1 MAIRIIRIIMVIMVI
16 RVMGPKATLRSVWD
30 SPEARE
36 RLQSPWMG
44 KTKNCDVNPTPHLNL
59 TTHLFWKH
67 SSIPSFWKQVIGNPQ
82 DETDPSQNSG
92 RWKTLADLGSNK
104 DQFLLCTHVSKGP
117 HTVQYVARFANSS
130 TQIAFGNHDVMT
142 LQLNS
147 LGHCAWSIEKNLSW
161 VSSKFESYFRQA
173 AASPWSH
180 NAFDKAHLFHFFVE
194 TSTRTG

>member
-44 KTKNCDVNPTPHLNL
+44 KTKNCDVISTQNL
-59 TTHLFWKH
+59 TLIWQHTFFWRH

-92 RWKTLADLGSNK
+92 RWKTFADLGSNK

-147 LGHCAWSIEKNLSW
+147 LGHCAWFIEKNLSW
-161 VSSKFESYFRQA
+161 ISSKHKSYFQQA
-173 AASPWSH
+173 AAPAS
-180 NAFDKAHLFHFFVE
+180 V
-194 TSTRTG
+194 TQCIR